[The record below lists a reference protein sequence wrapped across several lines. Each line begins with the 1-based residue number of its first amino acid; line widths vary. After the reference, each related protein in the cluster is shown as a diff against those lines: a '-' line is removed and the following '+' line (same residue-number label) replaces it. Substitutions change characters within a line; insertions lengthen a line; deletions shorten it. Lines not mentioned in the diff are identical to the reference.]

1 MKTSRRHFMVLG
13 AVGLLRW
20 DVCFGLQASGIH
32 NASQSSSQQH
42 PSADEWMNAWM
53 TSPNRGEEGGLYLF
67 RFADPI
73 YVVTKPIT
81 WKPNPDQR
89 GYQSVVVPF
98 GFVSD
103 LASVPQLFWDLL
115 RPDGEY
121 AYAAIIH
128 DYLYWEQTCPRE
140 TADTIFKFVMV
151 DFGIGRPTIEAIYRA
166 VRCCGGPAWNKN
178 QKDKRDGQ
186 RRILKKFPD
195 KPQTRWEKWKDEPD
209 VFAEQ

>member
-1 MKTSRRHFMVLG
+1 MVLG

-20 DVCFGLQASGIH
+20 DVCFGLQPSGIQ
-32 NASQSSSQQH
+32 NTSESSSQQH

-53 TSPNRGEEGGLYLF
+53 NSPNRGEEGGLYLF
-67 RFADPI
+67 RFAEPM

-89 GYQSVVVPF
+89 GYQSVVVPV

-103 LASVPQLFWDLL
+103 LASIPQLFWDLL

-128 DYLYWEQTCPRE
+128 DYLYWEQTFPRD
-140 TADTIFKFVMV
+140 TADTIFKFVMQ
-151 DFGIGRPTIEAIYRA
+151 DFHIGAATIEAIYRA
-166 VRCCGGPAWNKN
+166 VRWGGGPAWNNN
-178 QKDKRDGQ
+178 QKLKRDGEK
-186 RRILKKFPD
+186 RILKKLPD
-195 KPQTRWEKWKDEPD
+195 EPGMRWAKWKTLPG
-209 VFAEQ
+209 VFAKQ